1 MCTWTHPCLCSLHIF
16 TFSNFLKIWKQ
27 WIQTKLATLYK
38 QTTLFSEDSRTS
50 SKCVSWSVVL
60 LFLSQWQKS
69 NKLCDDETQFY
80 FFFSPVVVFVAGIWH
95 CLLFGQKVPQVW
107 TTLLLERC
115 TLFIKPAPFETELM
129 SLQQPF
135 IAFETHGL
143 QSLMH
148 GPHLCELLCND
159 SHLSWLE
166 SELILTLASGVWF
179 SVLSHIFNSLLYQ
192 KHFLFQV
199 QAPPISVLAVG
210 L

>member
-1 MCTWTHPCLCSLHIF
+1 M
-16 TFSNFLKIWKQ
+16 
-27 WIQTKLATLYK
+27 
-38 QTTLFSEDSRTS
+38 
-50 SKCVSWSVVL
+50 L
-60 LFLSQWQKS
+60 LFLSRWQKS

-95 CLLFGQKVPQVW
+95 CLLFGQKVPQVC

-115 TLFIKPAPFETELM
+115 TMFIKPAPFETELM
-129 SLQQPF
+129 SLQRPF
-135 IAFETHGL
+135 VAFETHGH

-148 GPHLCELLCND
+148 GPHLRELLCND